1 MVAEPPTNSRVVQ
14 GRAMECQGLGTVET
28 TGKND
33 DDEIRT
39 STTSGRAAALPIV
52 KRSVAQTAFPD
63 VFRHLD
69 GGGSDGSSTSAGS
82 RATCSADDDD
92 DNWGIASP
100 INWRTRNTFIDSPF
114 AQPTLLQG
122 FQARRRSFSVPAGGR
137 EASERAEG
145 VLPSALESD
154 EDALAGEQ
162 TTDDASCPSSPSN
175 ELADTELDSDVPAP
189 PLALALADLVAAPG
203 HGSRG
208 SALHHQ
214 GTCKPCA
221 FFWKVV
227 GCQSGSDC
235 EFCHLCDADE
245 RKRRNKVKRMA
256 IHAMQTAGRTQGLG
270 ESSRQS
276 RGGKSTDRRVISIA

>member
-1 MVAEPPTNSRVVQ
+1 
-14 GRAMECQGLGTVET
+14 MECQGLGTVERASKSD
-28 TGKND
+28 GV
-33 DDEIRT
+33 ESRA

-52 KRSVAQTAFPD
+52 KRSAAQTAFPD
-63 VFRHLD
+63 VFRQLD
-69 GGGSDGSSTSAGS
+69 AGSDSSSTSAGS
-82 RATCSADDDD
+82 RATCTADDCLEGED

-122 FQARRRSFSVPAGGR
+122 FQARRRSWSVPAGGR
-137 EASERAEG
+137 EASERAES
-145 VLPSALESD
+145 VLPCAQEGD
-154 EDALAGEQ
+154 EDALASEQ
-162 TTDDASCPSSPSN
+162 TTDDASSSDAPST
-175 ELADTELDSDVPAP
+175 ELAATESVSEPPAQ

-203 HGSRG
+203 HGSLG

-214 GTCKPCA
+214 GACKPCA

-256 IHAMQTAGRTQGLG
+256 IHAMQIAGRPQGLG
-270 ESSRQS
+270 EPSRHS
-276 RGGKSTDRRVISIA
+276 RSGKSADRRVISIA

>member
-1 MVAEPPTNSRVVQ
+1 
-14 GRAMECQGLGTVET
+14 MECQGLGTVET
-28 TGKND
+28 ASKSDGV
-33 DDEIRT
+33 ESRT

-52 KRSVAQTAFPD
+52 KRSAAQTAFPD
-63 VFRHLD
+63 VFRQLD
-69 GGGSDGSSTSAGS
+69 GAGSDGSSTSAGS
-82 RATCSADDDD
+82 RAMCGADDCLDGED

-122 FQARRRSFSVPAGGR
+122 FQARRRSWSVPAGGR
-137 EASERAEG
+137 EASERAES
-145 VLPSALESD
+145 VLPSAREVD
-154 EDALAGEQ
+154 EDTLAGEQ
-162 TTDDASCPSSPSN
+162 TTDDASCSDSPSI
-175 ELADTELDSDVPAP
+175 ELAATESVSEPPAQ

-203 HGSRG
+203 DGSRG

-214 GTCKPCA
+214 GACKPCA

-256 IHAMQTAGRTQGLG
+256 IHAMQISGRTQGLG
-270 ESSRQS
+270 EPSRHS
-276 RGGKSTDRRVISIA
+276 RSGKSADRRVISIA